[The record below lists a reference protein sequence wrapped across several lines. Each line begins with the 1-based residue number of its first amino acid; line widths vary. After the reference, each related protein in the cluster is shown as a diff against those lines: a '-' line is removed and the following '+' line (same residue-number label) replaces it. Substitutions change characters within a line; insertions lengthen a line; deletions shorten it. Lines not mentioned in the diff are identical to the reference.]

1 MFRSRVLPEHELPN
15 PKAVV
20 LYHFLPPD
28 EVVSA
33 ILFGEL
39 AAELVKRGW
48 EVTGFPCNRDC
59 RNETV
64 QYSTTP
70 NWNGVQI
77 RRLWRPSLA
86 QSTNTGRILN
96 AAWMIVRWSLIGCDP
111 RIRPDVLIVGTDPLL
126 SILTVIIWRKLKPR
140 TKIVHWCF
148 DLYPEA
154 AIADGILK
162 ADSRLV
168 TFLRALL
175 SKAYTTCDLIVD
187 IGPHMRAQLKRYTR
201 DTPAET
207 LVPWAIHESLQVTPV
222 DDSERRMLFGT
233 SRLTLMYS
241 GSLGRAHSFE
251 SVLELAR
258 RLRTQDIKIAFSI
271 NGHFATA
278 LRRSILPDDENVIVV
293 PPVQS
298 SRISTRLSTADIHIV
313 TLKEEWAGIVVP
325 SKFFGAL
332 SLGRPVLFCGSPD
345 SDIAHWINEHRV
357 GWVLVPE
364 TAERVASE
372 LERLISNREELEAM
386 FRHCH
391 QIYLRYFSKT
401 VTIHRWD
408 KELRQLLSS
417 PPPQKWARK
426 EKVEVL

>member
-1 MFRSRVLPEHELPN
+1 
-15 PKAVV
+15 
-20 LYHFLPPD
+20 
-28 EVVSA
+28 
-33 ILFGEL
+33 
-39 AAELVKRGW
+39 
-48 EVTGFPCNRDC
+48 
-59 RNETV
+59 
-64 QYSTTP
+64 
-70 NWNGVQI
+70 
-77 RRLWRPSLA
+77 
-86 QSTNTGRILN
+86 
-96 AAWMIVRWSLIGCDP
+96 
-111 RIRPDVLIVGTDPLL
+111 VLIVGTDPIL